1 MDRQKLQNLL
11 KILPNLPEAQLRDLI
26 VSLDEQEIL
35 ASREEARGS
44 FMAFVKKVW
53 PNFIEGSHHKRMAK
67 AFERVARG
75 ECKRLI
81 INMPPRH
88 TKSEFASY
96 LLPAWFLGNFPEK
109 KVIQTSHTAE
119 LAVGFGRKVRNL
131 VDQDVYTEIFPG
143 VGLQA
148 DSKAAGRWNTNKGG
162 DYFAIGVGGA
172 VTGKGA
178 DILIIDDPHSEQ
190 EASGK

>member
-1 MDRQKLQNLL
+1 MDHQKLQNLL

-35 ASREEARGS
+35 AEREKARGS

-53 PNFIEGSHHKRMAK
+53 PSFIEGSHHKRMAK

-88 TKSEFASY
+88 TKSEFAS
-96 LLPAWFLGNFPEK
+96 
-109 KVIQTSHTAE
+109 
-119 LAVGFGRKVRNL
+119 
-131 VDQDVYTEIFPG
+131 
-143 VGLQA
+143 
-148 DSKAAGRWNTNKGG
+148 
-162 DYFAIGVGGA
+162 
-172 VTGKGA
+172 
-178 DILIIDDPHSEQ
+178 
-190 EASGK
+190 

>member
-1 MDRQKLQNLL
+1 MSDAKPMKITPADVQKLLGNIQNMT
-11 KILPNLPEAQLRDLI
+11 ESQLRDLYATT
-26 VSLDEQEIL
+26 EEHEIL
-35 ASREEARGS
+35 TEREKARKN
-44 FMAFVKKVW
+44 FMGFVKKVW
-53 PNFIEGSHHKRMAK
+53 PNFIEGAHHKRMAA

-96 LLPAWFLGNFPEK
+96 LLPAWFLGNFPQK

-131 VDQDVYTEIFPG
+131 VDSDVFGEIFPG
-143 VGLQA
+143 VSLQA
-148 DSKAAGRWNTNKGG
+148 DSKAAGRWNTNRSG

-178 DILIIDDPHSEQ
+178 EIGRAHV
-190 EASGK
+190 